1 MNKKVHVKPYKRKN
15 PKSNGKHQVHGHTR
29 RIEKNGSY
37 QLHDEVRGASHGQTD
52 KVIKLES
59 DDGIV
64 GFLKYDIYEDEIHIK
79 YVEVDEEH
87 RGKGFAKEMFQ
98 ELQKRYPDTPINP
111 GMTTDKGSGLIA
123 SIMRKEENPEYRKK
137 KNKLESMREEV
148 EEIENMSPEDW
159 NKINNEERMELNDRW
174 NDLSDEIP
182 RLKFE
187 LSNIGKYDYYVDL
200 EDG

>member
-1 MNKKVHVKPYKRKN
+1 MARKVPVKPHKRKN
-15 PKSNGKHQVHGHTR
+15 PKSKGLHSVKGHTR
-29 RIEKNGSY
+29 HIEKNGSY
-37 QLHDEVRGASHGQTD
+37 QLHDEVTGASDGQTD

-59 DDGIV
+59 DDGII

-79 YVEVDEEH
+79 YVEVDKEH

-98 ELQKRYPDTPINP
+98 ELQKRYPDTPINL
-111 GMTTDKGSGLIA
+111 GMATDKGSGLIA